1 MWKRL
6 SRIAGLLAFVVA
18 AMAGPVVAQAQNASV
33 AEPMPCHEMTMGV
46 NATSHNKHPA
56 ETSHHDC
63 GSACQC
69 PVSHCAAGALGPLQ
83 QMSPL
88 VYEGRIPTGFGSD
101 QRLRFDLSDDL
112 MRPPRA

>member
-6 SRIAGLLAFVVA
+6 SRIAGLLAFVLVT
-18 AMAGPVVAQAQNASV
+18 MAGPVMAQAQNASV
-33 AEPMPCHEMTMGV
+33 AEPMPCHEMKMGEQ
-46 NATSHNKHPA
+46 AAPHDKHPV

-69 PVSHCAAGALGPLQ
+69 PVSHCAAGALSLPPVA
-83 QMSPL
+83 SPV
-88 VYEGRIPTGFGSD
+88 VYEGRIRTGFGSD
-101 QRLRFDLSDDL
+101 QRLRFALSDDL

>member
-6 SRIAGLLAFVVA
+6 SRIAGLLAFVLA
-18 AMAGPVVAQAQNASV
+18 TMAGPVVAQAQNARV
-33 AEPMPCHEMTMGV
+33 AEPMPCHEMTMGE

-56 ETSHHDC
+56 EKSHSDC

-69 PVSHCAAGALGPLQ
+69 PVSHCAAGALSLPPVA
-83 QMSPL
+83 SPM
-88 VYEGRIPTGFGSD
+88 VYEGPMRAGFSSD
-101 QRLRFDLSDDL
+101 QRLRFALSDDL